1 MYQNRFRTPP
11 AGEAYDASLDSLIG
25 RRGRDSPISLPFD
38 TFSVS
43 RGGPSPRRAGPRPQ
57 RVLRRLCNDL
67 VRMATASLGDL
78 TPCNLT
84 PPSCLSF
91 LAHMQAQCTS
101 VESAVWTRR
110 SAVSTAVWAGRG
122 HCIVPDLSV
131 CMACLA
137 YISHLCFQRACS
149 ICPLPVLVHKDF
161 AALHRQFSRC
171 SAAKP

>member
-1 MYQNRFRTPP
+1 MVIPSILQRVCCHQMCSFKLKMYQNRFRTPP

-67 VRMATASLGDL
+67 VRMSAASLGDL
-78 TPCNLT
+78 TP
-84 PPSCLSF
+84 
-91 LAHMQAQCTS
+91 AQCTS

-110 SAVSTAVWAGRG
+110 SAVSTAACGLAGVIALYLICRYVWPAWPIFRRD
-122 HCIVPDLSV
+122 VASTK
-131 CMACLA
+131 AT
-137 YISHLCFQRACS
+137 STS
-149 ICPLPVLVHKDF
+149 T
-161 AALHRQFSRC
+161 ST
-171 SAAKP
+171 ST